1 MYILGI
7 RIHASNDVLY
17 KMWAV
22 AAALILAVAAVLTW
36 SSRFRETAET
46 SVSLISPFGAEVAG
60 KEAEN
65 FTGKRGFFAKMNKMG
80 LPPAMR
86 KAELATLFAELDAA
100 GVDARNVPVLWLY
113 AEGKTKEDRDRCVQ
127 TYGKVFFEKSRFC
140 FSVADGKGFA
150 VQLDPDTFR
159 VLWAKDGG
167 AVCALPLLSLPS
179 DSENG
184 FVLRIEERI
193 DGDAWRNCGE
203 IRFGPIFPEIVLPS
217 PEKGKTAA
225 ADVAEDGNV
234 LPEPDPQEIEPEEVV
249 VESFTLPR
257 ECRFSSAP
265 LNDRAAFGELRLR
278 IRGNA
283 SGKVPAS
290 AWTLDNFSLESA
302 LETVVEGDFENG
314 EIRVPAQRFP
324 MTRPDAFRRNVRFLE
339 QEVFESGGAGEL
351 RVPVAKTLFPEFDED
366 GRALP
371 FVFRMR
377 FVRDAYFPEDF
388 RAFPPL
394 RVGKNDSVLPETI
407 SAGGSRVKV
416 RAFRQSEYYRL
427 LNNKIPAIVLEIDQD
442 AAPDAEF
449 FWAPYRVKTLA
460 GEELFPESVVNVRP
474 GVRQY
479 WFVPRRG
486 VPEKIEVVYAV
497 TRCVYR
503 EGFATP
509 EVRQPV
515 SPAEKTTD
523 D

>member
-22 AAALILAVAAVLTW
+22 AAAVILAVAAVLTW

-60 KEAEN
+60 KEVEN
-65 FTGKRGFFAKMNKMG
+65 FTGRRGFFAKMNKMG
-80 LPPAMR
+80 LPPATR
-86 KAELATLFAELDAA
+86 KAELAALFDELDAA
-100 GVDARNVPVLWLY
+100 GTEARGAPVLWLY

-140 FSVADGKGFA
+140 FSVADGNGFA

-167 AVCALPLLSLPS
+167 AVCALPLLALPS

-184 FVLRIEERI
+184 FVLRIEERL
-193 DGDAWRNCGE
+193 DGGEWKNCGE
-203 IRFGPIFPEIVLPS
+203 IRFGPIFPEIALP
-217 PEKGKTAA
+217 PPAKEKDASD
-225 ADVAEDGNV
+225 ADDV
-234 LPEPDPQEIEPEEVV
+234 LPEPDPQEIEPAEVL
-249 VESFTLPR
+249 VESLALPR

-283 SGKVPAS
+283 SGKVPAA
-290 AWTLDNFSLESA
+290 AWSLDNFSLASA
-302 LETVVEGDFENG
+302 LETVVADAADDSGNG
-314 EIRVPAQRFP
+314 EIRVPAQTFP
-324 MTRPDAFRRNVRFLE
+324 MARPDAFHKNVRFLE

-351 RVPVAKTLFPEFDED
+351 RVPVAKTLFPETDED
-366 GRALP
+366 GRPLP

-388 RAFPPL
+388 RTFPPL
-394 RVGKNDSVLPETI
+394 RVGKNNSVLPETI
-407 SAGGSRVKV
+407 SSGNARAKV
-416 RAFRQSEYYRL
+416 RAFRQPEYYRL

-442 AAPDAEF
+442 ASADAEF
-449 FWAPYRVKTLA
+449 FWAPYRVKTPA
-460 GEELFPESVVNVRP
+460 GEELFPESVVNVSP

-479 WFVPRRG
+479 WFVPRRS

-503 EGFATP
+503 EGLATP
-509 EVRQPV
+509 DVR
-515 SPAEKTTD
+515 
-523 D
+523 